1 MRLPPMTTRLWM
13 AAVAG
18 AEAVFTVIYWRCC
31 NIELWG
37 FIVLGSILLS
47 LVAPIL
53 LIWLSKD
60 AARHLTVWTLRIL
73 VPTLVVSL
81 ASLAAQGE
89 KGFLSNSQGVL
100 TGCVF
105 QIASVGLIY
114 LLACLRHAW
123 SSRGL

>member
-1 MRLPPMTTRLWM
+1 MRLPRMTTRLWM

-18 AEAVFTVIYWRCC
+18 AEALFTVIYWGCC

-81 ASLAAQGE
+81 ASLAVQGE

-105 QIASVGLIY
+105 LIASVGLLY